1 MINVDIDVISL
12 LISIEKKIYIY
23 YPSNEIKER
32 EERKK
37 KIRVPIEPKIKISR
51 SALNNI
57 KSAFIFTFP
66 NFNLFVLF

>member
-1 MINVDIDVISL
+1 MIIINLKGLTKKKMINVDIDVISL

-37 KIRVPIEPKIKISR
+37 KNKGADR
-51 SALNNI
+51 
-57 KSAFIFTFP
+57 T
-66 NFNLFVLF
+66 